1 MLLRVIPLRADKKEN
16 LQLATDRSIDIRM
29 IFGDA
34 YPVSLKASVY
44 II

>member
-1 MLLRVIPLRADKKEN
+1 MLLRVIPLRADREKN
-16 LQLATDRSIDIRM
+16 LQLATDLSRDIRM